1 MLMRYRV
8 LGPVEIERD
17 GLSVGVGGPQQRRL
31 LGVLL
36 VHRNQ
41 VVSSDRLVEALWSAD
56 GPPVGASR
64 SLPTYVSRLRSVVG
78 DGRVVAQASGYRLE
92 VNGDTCDVDQFEA
105 LVAEAEHSLPDRA
118 IACCDEALSLWRGP
132 AFGEFTT
139 EWWALAESTRL
150 GEMRLVTREQRAA
163 ALIAIGHHNRAIPD
177 LDSLVVE
184 QPLRERPVSLL
195 MQALHSTGRQ
205 TEALRRFYAYRER
218 LVDETGLDP
227 SAELARLA
235 GSIAGDVERGAD
247 VGAGRPLRGYTLH
260 EAIGEGAF

>member
-1 MLMRYRV
+1 MRYRV
-8 LGPVEIERD
+8 LGPVEVER
-17 GLSVGVGGPQQRRL
+17 GGESVGVGGPQQRRL

-36 VHRNQ
+36 IHRGH
-41 VVSSDRLVEALWSAD
+41 VVSSDRLVDALWSAD
-56 GPPVGASR
+56 GPPEGASR
-64 SLPTYVSRLRSVVG
+64 SLPTYVSRLRAVLG
-78 DGRVVAQASGYRLE
+78 NGCVVAQASGYRLDP
-92 VNGDTCDVDQFEA
+92 GDDTCDVDQFEG

-118 IACCDEALSLWRGP
+118 VESYDHALSLWRGP
-132 AFGEFTT
+132 AFGEFAA

-150 GEMRLVTREQRAA
+150 GEMRLVAREQRAA

-177 LDSLVVE
+177 LDSLAVD

-195 MQALHSTGRQ
+195 MQALYATGRQ
-205 TEALRRFYAYRER
+205 TEALRRFHAYRER

-227 SAELARLA
+227 SAELVRLA
-235 GSIAGDVERGAD
+235 GSIAGNIELGAD